1 MPTSSRKRKILSTVR
16 KLWKSVLGEQK
27 DDDSG
32 GSSAQEEQ
40 EDLAAVY
47 FVLKAKRY
55 LTSRHRVPRP
65 PSRVKFYLSDMP
77 ESEFKLQFRLSRRY
91 FTAVCELI
99 ADNAEFRSTPGKQ
112 TRMSVELH
120 LMGLLRTL
128 GSTDGEGHSADF
140 LSVGGHT
147 PEHLLAKRVVRALN
161 SLRSKVIMWP
171 EADERRDF

>member
-65 PSRVKFYLSDMP
+65 
-77 ESEFKLQFRLSRRY
+77 
-91 FTAVCELI
+91 
-99 ADNAEFRSTPGKQ
+99 
-112 TRMSVELH
+112 
-120 LMGLLRTL
+120 LR
-128 GSTDGEGHSADF
+128 E
-140 LSVGGHT
+140 
-147 PEHLLAKRVVRALN
+147 
-161 SLRSKVIMWP
+161 
-171 EADERRDF
+171 

>member
-1 MPTSSRKRKILSTVR
+1 
-16 KLWKSVLGEQK
+16 
-27 DDDSG
+27 
-32 GSSAQEEQ
+32 
-40 EDLAAVY
+40 
-47 FVLKAKRY
+47 
-55 LTSRHRVPRP
+55 
-65 PSRVKFYLSDMP
+65 MP

>member
-1 MPTSSRKRKILSTVR
+1 MPTSSRKRRAISAVR
-16 KLWKSVLGEQK
+16 KLWKSVLDEQK

-32 GSSAQEEQ
+32 GSSAEEEQ

-55 LTSRHRVPRP
+55 ITSRHRVPRP

-99 ADNAEFRSTPGKQ
+99 ADNAEFRKQ
-112 TRMSVELH
+112 
-120 LMGLLRTL
+120 
-128 GSTDGEGHSADF
+128 
-140 LSVGGHT
+140 
-147 PEHLLAKRVVRALN
+147 
-161 SLRSKVIMWP
+161 
-171 EADERRDF
+171 